1 MKNLKDFSK
10 EEYTLLLK
18 SGMFWELYP
27 EATGDYSEDV
37 VSCKEYCNVETKEE
51 RKR

>member
-1 MKNLKDFSK
+1 MKGLKDFSK
-10 EEYTLLLK
+10 EEYTMLLK

-37 VSCKEYCNVETKEE
+37 VSRREDHKIKTQEE